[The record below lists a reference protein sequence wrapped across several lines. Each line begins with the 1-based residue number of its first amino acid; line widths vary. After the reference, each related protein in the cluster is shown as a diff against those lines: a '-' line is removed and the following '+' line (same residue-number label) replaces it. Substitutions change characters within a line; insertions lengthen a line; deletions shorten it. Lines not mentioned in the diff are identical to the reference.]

1 MSAFVSEMFIL
12 IKGNVCMMHGPMG
25 GKSYFLVLQEELHH
39 YDKYLAFWTRLH
51 GALSDNQVQC
61 IL

>member
-1 MSAFVSEMFIL
+1 
-12 IKGNVCMMHGPMG
+12 MMHGPMG

-39 YDKYLAFWTRLH
+39 YDKYLAFWTHLH
-51 GALSDNQVQC
+51 GAVSDNQVQC